1 MSVLSR
7 LFFFWRRLGIAPQS
21 VELVGVAF
29 LWHGPCAARRFVEP
43 LSVVS
48 FPRGLG
54 VARRSVEPVGVI
66 SSRRGPRGPH
76 CSVESIGVVSLQL
89 LALLIALM
97 GPLVSHLFDM
107 GLSLLVGC
115 YSVACLWHGLC
126 FARHSDGPVDIAS
139 LQRGSH
145 VARALW
151 SLISLVW
158 ALHCLSVY
166 EAHWHCISS
175 AWASHAS
182 LLG

>member
-7 LFFFWRRLGIAPQS
+7 FFFWRRLGIAPQS

-97 GPLVSHLFDM
+97 GPLVSHLFSV
-107 GLSLLVGC
+107 GLILLEPPGVSSLWNGLRAAHR
-115 YSVACLWHGLC
+115 SV
-126 FARHSDGPVDIAS
+126 GPVGVT
-139 LQRGSH
+139 LQR
-145 VARALW
+145 VPRAARRSVDLLQCLTPSATGFALLMALL
-151 SLISLVW
+151 SPLVSPCRRGCPMT
-158 ALHCLSVY
+158 HF
-166 EAHWHCISS
+166 
-175 AWASHAS
+175 
-182 LLG
+182 